1 MGPTEG
7 IHMGDDLWVARYLL
21 HKVAEEF
28 NVVVTFDPKPM
39 VSTEESEEE
48 TELCLKVGDWN
59 GAGAHTNFSTEAMR
73 RPGGMK
79 VIEAAIDKLSKR
91 HVKHIKAYDPNEGK
105 DNERRLT
112 GLHETSSIHDFS
124 AGVANRGC
132 SIRIPRDVAEQGYG
146 YLEDR
151 RPSSN
156 CDPYQV
162 RQYILIR
169 RSGFSQ

>member
-1 MGPTEG
+1 MPAQWEFQVGPTEG

-39 VSTEESEEE
+39 VSIEEKEKE
-48 TELCLKVGDWN
+48 TELYLKVGDWN

-91 HVKHIKAYDPNEGK
+91 HVKHIKAYDPNEG
-105 DNERRLT
+105 NSL
-112 GLHETSSIHDFS
+112 
-124 AGVANRGC
+124 
-132 SIRIPRDVAEQGYG
+132 
-146 YLEDR
+146 YLQFPK
-151 RPSSN
+151 RPIIN
-156 CDPYQV
+156 TAF
-162 RQYILIR
+162 L
-169 RSGFSQ
+169 